1 MGLSRRKPPPDFT
14 AELRSLG
21 VPARTCSRLKVFLKT
36 RHPGNQERI
45 YHGLAH
51 TYEVAGM
58 TARMLRRWPKVPA
71 ERKILLILSAALHD
85 LDPDRDPGTPAR
97 VEATLTYLQ
106 ADPEARRVVAE
117 FCDRFHFTPGQVASL
132 IMATDFSEHPG
143 QMASKLKAFERAHRY
158 HFGND
163 PWVAEWGRR
172 LAYWDQIGT
181 YLQNTPEESR
191 RRVAGLAR
199 EFRRA
204 GGGHFRP
211 EAGVKGMSFRF
222 LSGLRRNKLFTY
234 LGAADR
240 ARFDRLL
247 RQFAP
252 R

>member
-1 MGLSRRKPPPDFT
+1 M
-14 AELRSLG
+14 
-21 VPARTCSRLKVFLKT
+21 CSRLKAFLKT

-58 TARMLRRWPKVPA
+58 TARMLHRWPKVPP
-71 ERKILLILSAALHD
+71 ERKVLLILSAVLHD
-85 LDPDRDPGTPAR
+85 LDPKRTPGIPAR
-97 VEATLTYLQ
+97 VEATLVYLQ
-106 ADPEARRVVAE
+106 GDPEARRLVAE

-172 LAYWDQIGT
+172 LAYWDQIAS
-181 YLQNTPEESR
+181 YLHNTPEEIR

-204 GGGHFRP
+204 SAGKFRP
-211 EAGVKGMSFRF
+211 KAGVRGMSFRF
-222 LSGLRRNKLFTY
+222 LSGLRRNDLFHY
-234 LGAADR
+234 LNAADR

-247 RQFAP
+247 RQFKP